1 MQYSEVV
8 SERIIKYCNEK
19 NITINK
25 LATLS
30 GMKQSTIENII
41 KNNTKN
47 PSLRSLHRIA
57 QGLDITLSEFFDF
70 PEINE
75 TIFDEE

>member
-1 MQYSEVV
+1 MQYSEIV
-8 SERIIKYCNEK
+8 SERIMKYCKEK

-47 PSLRSLHRIA
+47 PGLRSLHRIT

-75 TIFDEE
+75 TDFDEE

>member
-8 SERIIKYCNEK
+8 SERIMKYCKEK

-30 GMKQSTIENII
+30 GMKQSTIDNII

-47 PSLRSLHRIA
+47 PSIRSLHRIA
-57 QGLDITLSEFFDF
+57 QGLDITISEFLDF
-70 PEINE
+70 PEMNE
-75 TIFDEE
+75 TVFDDE

>member
-75 TIFDEE
+75 SVFDEE

>member
-8 SERIIKYCNEK
+8 AERIIKYCDEK
-19 NITINK
+19 DITINK

-30 GMKQSTIENII
+30 GMKQSTIDNII

-47 PSLRSLHRIA
+47 PSIRSLHRIA
-57 QGLDITLSEFFDF
+57 QGLDITLSEFLDF
-70 PEINE
+70 PEMNE
-75 TIFDEE
+75 TLFDDE

>member
-8 SERIIKYCNEK
+8 SERIKKYCNEK

-75 TIFDEE
+75 TIFDDE